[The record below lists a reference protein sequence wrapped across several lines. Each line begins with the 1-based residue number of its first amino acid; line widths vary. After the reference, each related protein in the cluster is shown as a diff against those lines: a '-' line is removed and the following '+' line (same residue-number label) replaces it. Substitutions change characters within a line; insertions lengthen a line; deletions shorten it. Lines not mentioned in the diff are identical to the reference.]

1 VFGRRLNLFLTGTN
15 MQGASVR
22 FVAGQ
27 SSSGKLRGV
36 FATSVAGACAFL
48 CLLVGLALV
57 AGCSQRASR
66 VQPVEINASSAS
78 SEAMELYDKNADGA
92 LAGDELNAV
101 PGIKKHL
108 DKYDRDS
115 DQRVTRDEISTRLSD
130 WSSQKIALMGRSY
143 IVTLDGRALEGA
155 SITLVPEPYLGEN
168 VKQATGDTGPGGLT
182 RMSHAE
188 EDLPK
193 SANGR
198 PLYGVKGGTFKIQ
211 ITHPSRKIPAKY
223 NTATELG
230 DEIAYDINTQDS
242 PITLALTSN

>member
-1 VFGRRLNLFLTGTN
+1 
-15 MQGASVR
+15 MQGALIR
-22 FVAGQ
+22 NVAGR
-27 SSSGKLRGV
+27 SSSG
-36 FATSVAGACAFL
+36 TSGGASPANVVRLCAVAGLF
-48 CLLVGLALV
+48 VSLAAL

-66 VQPVEINASSAS
+66 ISPVDIDASSAS
-78 SEAMELYDKNADGA
+78 SEAIELYDKNGDGA

-101 PGIKKHL
+101 PGIKKYL

-115 DQRVTRDEISTRLSD
+115 DQHVTRDEIATRIGD
-130 WSSQKIALMGRSY
+130 WSGQKMALMGRSY
-143 IVTLDGRALEGA
+143 VVMLDGRALEGA
-155 SITLVPEPYLGEN
+155 TVTLVPEPYMGDA
-168 VKQATGDTGPGGLT
+168 VKPATGVTAHNGLTT

-198 PLYGVKGGTFKIQ
+198 PIPGVKGGTFKIQ
-211 ITHPSRKIPAKY
+211 ITHASRKIPAKY

-230 DEIAYDINTQDS
+230 DEIAYDINVQDV

>member
-1 VFGRRLNLFLTGTN
+1 
-15 MQGASVR
+15 MQGASIR
-22 FVAGQ
+22 NVAGR
-27 SSSGKLRGV
+27 SSPGMLGGASPANVVKLC
-36 FATSVAGACAFL
+36 AVAG
-48 CLLVGLALV
+48 LLVNLAAL

-66 VQPVEINASSAS
+66 ISPVDIDASSAS

-101 PGIKKHL
+101 PGIKKYL

-115 DQRVTRDEISTRLSD
+115 DQRVTRDEIATRLGD
-130 WSSQKIALMGRSY
+130 WGSQKLALMGRSY
-143 IVTLDGRALEGA
+143 VVMLDGRALEGA
-155 SITLVPEPYLGEN
+155 TVTLVPEAYLGDSI
-168 VKQATGDTGPGGLT
+168 KPATGVTAVNGLV

-198 PLYGVKGGTFKIQ
+198 SIPGVKGGTFKIQ
-211 ITHPSRKIPAKY
+211 ITHASRKIPEKY

-230 DEIAYDINTQDS
+230 DEIAYDINVQDA
-242 PITLALTSN
+242 PVTLALTSS